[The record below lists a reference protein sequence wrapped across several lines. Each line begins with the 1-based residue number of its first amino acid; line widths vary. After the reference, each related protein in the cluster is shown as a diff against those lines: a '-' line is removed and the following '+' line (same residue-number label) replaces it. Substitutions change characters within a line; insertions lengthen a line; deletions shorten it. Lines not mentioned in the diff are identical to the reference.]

1 MRISDW
7 SSDVCSSDLELEAEL
22 AEVTEKEQTA
32 DADLSR
38 LLQSLNNSKR
48 GFQGDAHA
56 AGSLA
61 QSMAKI
67 ESFTPWFEAA
77 QNDVGKLVNQIDS
90 ARTLADRVSD
100 MVRRLDDM
108 QIRAQRAMALA
119 EDVINLKDCR
129 DSLQAAID
137 AGDLQLGRA
146 HD

>member
-1 MRISDW
+1 MG
-7 SSDVCSSDLELEAEL
+7 DLSAVRRELEAEL

-77 QNDVGKLVNQIDS
+77 QNDVRSEEHTSELQSLMRNSYAVFC
-90 ARTLADRVSD
+90 
-100 MVRRLDDM
+100 
-108 QIRAQRAMALA
+108 
-119 EDVINLKDCR
+119 LKKKKHNTAPTTR
-129 DSLQAAID
+129 
-137 AGDLQLGRA
+137 
-146 HD
+146 

>member
-1 MRISDW
+1 MG
-7 SSDVCSSDLELEAEL
+7 DLSAVRRELEAEL

-67 ESFTPWFEAA
+67 ESFTPRFEAA
-77 QNDVGKLVNQIDS
+77 QNDVSSDERRVGKE
-90 ARTLADRVSD
+90 RVST
-100 MVRRLDDM
+100 
-108 QIRAQRAMALA
+108 
-119 EDVINLKDCR
+119 CR
-129 DSLQAAID
+129 SRGPRYKIKNKTQ
-137 AGDLQLGRA
+137 QER
-146 HD
+146 